1 MAPPPPAMPQQST
14 VDDHLNGG
22 AAASTPHVLFIP
34 SAGIGHLTPVFRV
47 IAGFSSQGIDVSVV
61 TVLPT
66 VSAAETDYFNGLF
79 ADYPGVRRV
88 DMHLL
93 PLDPAAAA
101 GLATEDPFFLR
112 WEALRRS
119 VHQLAPIVTGAS
131 PPVTA
136 IVTDITLTSCVV
148 PIAKELRVPCHVL
161 FPTAATMLA
170 LNAHYPIYLDKQLG
184 KGGAAAAAIGDLDIP
199 GVFRVPRSSLPPAL
213 LDVNKLFTK
222 QFIDNGRL
230 MTQADGILVNTFDF
244 VEPAP
249 LAALRGGD
257 IVPGYPPV
265 YTIGPLKPHSAAKAT
280 SAAGMIITGDGA
292 IDAWL
297 GRQAARSV
305 VYVAFGNRSA
315 ARLEQIREIASGL
328 EASGYPFLWV
338 LKTTKVDRED
348 DAELGDVLGDGF
360 LDRVRGRGL
369 VTKGWVEQE
378 ALLKHPAVGMFLSHG
393 GWNSALEA
401 ASSGV
406 PVLVWPQLG
415 DHRVNAMAAV
425 RAGIGAWAEGWG
437 WDGDERLVTGE
448 EVTEKVREV
457 MADEKLRA
465 SVAVAR
471 EEAAMAV
478 AEGGTSYRNMRE
490 FIAKLKG
497 TAAA

>member
-1 MAPPPPAMPQQST
+1 MAPPPAMQQGPGGE
-14 VDDHLNGG
+14 LNGG
-22 AAASTPHVLFIP
+22 AAATTPHVLFIP

-79 ADYPGVRRV
+79 ADYPRVRRV

-93 PLDPAAAA
+93 PLDASEFAS
-101 GLATEDPFFLR
+101 EDPFFLR

-119 VHQLAPIVTGAS
+119 VHQLGPIVTAAT
-131 PPVTA
+131 PAVTA

-170 LNAHYPIYLDKQLG
+170 LNAHYPIYLDQQQLNNEAG
-184 KGGAAAAAIGDLDIP
+184 PAAAVVGDIDIP

-222 QFIDNGRL
+222 QFTDNGRL
-230 MTQADGILVNTFDF
+230 VTQADGILVNTFDF

-249 LAALRGGD
+249 LAALRGGK

-265 YTIGPLKPHSAAKAT
+265 YTIGPLKSHATTTKAET
-280 SAAGMIITGDGA
+280 GGDGSQSQL
-292 IDAWL
+292 DEWL
-297 GRQAARSV
+297 GQQPARSV

-315 ARLEQIREIASGL
+315 ARLDQIREIAAGL

-348 DAELGDVLGDGF
+348 DAELSDVLGEGY
-360 LDRVRGRGL
+360 LERVRGRGF

-378 ALLKHPAVGMFLSHG
+378 ALLKHPSVGMFLSHG

-401 ASSGV
+401 SSSGV

-425 RAGIGAWAEGWG
+425 SAGIGAWAEGWG
-437 WDGDERLVTGE
+437 WDGDERMVTGE
-448 EVTEKVREV
+448 EVAAKVKEV
-457 MADEKLRA
+457 MDDEKLRA

-471 EEAAMAV
+471 EEAAKAV
-478 AEGGTSYRNMRE
+478 AEGGTSYRNMHE
-490 FIAKLKG
+490 FVAKLKG
-497 TAAA
+497 APAA

>member
-1 MAPPPPAMPQQST
+1 MAPPPPAMQQGPAGGE
-14 VDDHLNGG
+14 LNGG
-22 AAASTPHVLFIP
+22 AAATTPHVLFIP

-79 ADYPGVRRV
+79 ADYPCVRRV

-93 PLDPAAAA
+93 PLDASE
-101 GLATEDPFFLR
+101 LATEDPFFLR

-119 VHQLAPIVTGAS
+119 VHQLGPIVTAAS

-170 LNAHYPIYLDKQLG
+170 LNAHYPIYLHQQQLNN
-184 KGGAAAAAIGDLDIP
+184 KGGAAAAVVVGDIDIP

-222 QFIDNGRL
+222 QFIDNGRVIV
-230 MTQADGILVNTFDF
+230 QADGILVNTFDF

-249 LAALRGGD
+249 LSALRGGK

-265 YTIGPLKPHSAAKAT
+265 YTIGPLKPHAGAVKSA
-280 SAAGMIITGDGA
+280 GIITGDRT
-292 IDAWL
+292 IDEWL
-297 GRQAARSV
+297 GQQAARSV

-315 ARLEQIREIASGL
+315 ARLDQIREIAAGL

-348 DAELGDVLGDGF
+348 DAELADVLGEGF
-360 LDRVRGRGL
+360 LERVKGRGM

-378 ALLKHPAVGMFLSHG
+378 ALLKHPSVGMFLSHG

-401 ASSGV
+401 SSSGV

-425 RAGIGAWAEGWG
+425 SAGIGAWAEGWG
-437 WDGDERLVTGE
+437 WDGDERMVTGE
-448 EVTEKVREV
+448 EVAAKVREV
-457 MADEKLRA
+457 MDDEKLRA

-471 EEAAMAV
+471 EEAAKAV
-478 AEGGTSYRNMRE
+478 AEGGTSYRNMHE
-490 FIAKLKG
+490 FVAKLKG
-497 TAAA
+497 APAA

>member
-1 MAPPPPAMPQQST
+1 MAPPAMQSPGE
-14 VDDHLNGG
+14 LNGG
-22 AAASTPHVLFIP
+22 ATPHVLFIP

-66 VSAAETDYFNGLF
+66 VSAAESAYFDGLF
-79 ADYPGVRRV
+79 ADYPVVRRV

-93 PLDPAAAA
+93 PLDAAEFAT
-101 GLATEDPFFLR
+101 TEDPFFLR

-119 VHQLAPIVTGAS
+119 VHQLGPIVAGAA
-131 PPVTA
+131 PRVTA
-136 IVTDITLTSCVV
+136 IITDITLTSCVV
-148 PIAKELRVPCHVL
+148 PIARELSVPCHVL

-170 LNAHYPIYLDKQLG
+170 LNAHYPIYLDQLE
-184 KGGAAAAAIGDLDIP
+184 GGPVGDVDVP

-222 QFIDNGRL
+222 Q
-230 MTQADGILVNTFDF
+230 ADGVLVNTFDY

-249 LAALRGGD
+249 LAALRGGK

-265 YTIGPLKPHSAAKAT
+265 YTIGPLKPHTAATKA
-280 SAAGMIITGDGA
+280 GTGDGLL
-292 IDAWL
+292 DEWL
-297 GRQAARSV
+297 GRQPARSV
-305 VYVAFGNRSA
+305 RGAARPDPGNRRRA
-315 ARLEQIREIASGL
+315 GGH
-328 EASGYPFLWV
+328 GYPFLWV

-348 DAELGDVLGDGF
+348 TAEPADVLGGGF
-360 LDRVRGRGL
+360 LERVRGRGL

-401 ASSGV
+401 SSDGV
-406 PVLVWPQLG
+406 PVLVWPQLD
-415 DHRVNAMAAV
+415 DHRLNAMAAV
-425 RAGIGAWAEGWG
+425 GAGIGEWAEDWG
-437 WDGDERLVTGE
+437 WDGDDRLVTGE
-448 EVTEKVREV
+448 EIAAKVKEV

-471 EEAAMAV
+471 EEAARAV
-478 AEGGTSYRNMRE
+478 AEGGTSYRNIHE

-497 TAAA
+497 A

>member
-1 MAPPPPAMPQQST
+1 MAPPPAIQQSPGE
-14 VDDHLNGG
+14 DLNGG
-22 AAASTPHVLFIP
+22 TATTSHVLFIP

-47 IAGFSSQGIDVSVV
+47 IAGFSTQGIDVSVV

-93 PLDPAAAA
+93 PLDAAEIAS
-101 GLATEDPFFLR
+101 EDPFFLR

-119 VHQLAPIVTGAS
+119 VHQLLVPIVAAAS

-148 PIAKELRVPCHVL
+148 PIAKELRVPCHIL

-170 LNAHYPIYLDKQLG
+170 LNAHYPIYLDHQLSN
-184 KGGAAAAAIGDLDIP
+184 KDAVVVGDLDIP
-199 GVFRVPRSSLPPAL
+199 GVFRIPRSSLPPAL

-222 QFIDNGRL
+222 QFTDNGRL

-249 LAALRGGD
+249 LPALRGGK
-257 IVPGYPPV
+257 IVPGFPPV
-265 YTIGPLKPHSAAKAT
+265 YTIGPLKPHATGGAAKST
-280 SAAGMIITGDGA
+280 SRIIIGDGV
-292 IDAWL
+292 IDEWL
-297 GRQAARSV
+297 DEQAARSV

-315 ARLEQIREIASGL
+315 ARLDQIREIAAGL
-328 EASGYPFLWV
+328 EASGYPFVWV
-338 LKTTKVDRED
+338 LKTAKVDRED
-348 DAELGDVLGDGF
+348 AAELADVLGEGF
-360 LDRVRGRGL
+360 LERVQGRGV
-369 VTKGWVEQE
+369 VTKAWVEQE

-401 ASSGV
+401 AVAGV

-425 RAGIGAWAEGWG
+425 SAGIGAWVEGWG
-437 WDGDERLVTGE
+437 WEGHERIDGHRGGGG
-448 EVTEKVREV
+448 REG
-457 MADEKLRA
+457 
-465 SVAVAR
+465 
-471 EEAAMAV
+471 
-478 AEGGTSYRNMRE
+478 EGGHGRRGVEDECGGGAGGGGKSCRRGRHE
-490 FIAKLKG
+490 LPQHV
-497 TAAA
+497 

>member
-1 MAPPPPAMPQQST
+1 MAPPAMQSPGE
-14 VDDHLNGG
+14 LNGG
-22 AAASTPHVLFIP
+22 GATPHVLFIP

-66 VSAAETDYFNGLF
+66 VSAAEAAYFDGLFTDY
-79 ADYPGVRRV
+79 PRVRRV

-93 PLDPAAAA
+93 PLDAAEFA
-101 GLATEDPFFLR
+101 ATEDPFFLR

-119 VHQLAPIVTGAS
+119 VHQLGPIVAGAA

-136 IVTDITLTSCVV
+136 IITDITLTSCVV
-148 PIAKELRVPCHVL
+148 PIARELCVPCHVL

-170 LNAHYPIYLDKQLG
+170 LNAHYPIYLDQLG
-184 KGGAAAAAIGDLDIP
+184 GGPVGDVDVP

-222 QFIDNGRL
+222 QFVDNGREIAR
-230 MTQADGILVNTFDF
+230 ADGVLVNTFDY

-249 LAALRGGD
+249 LAALRGGK

-265 YTIGPLKPHSAAKAT
+265 YTIGPLKPHAAATRAGDKA
-280 SAAGMIITGDGA
+280 GTGDGA
-292 IDAWL
+292 LDEWL
-297 GRQAARSV
+297 GRQPARSV

-315 ARLEQIREIASGL
+315 ARLDQIREIGAGL
-328 EASGYPFLWV
+328 EASGYQFLWV

-348 DAELGDVLGDGF
+348 AAEPAEVLGGAF
-360 LDRVRGRGL
+360 LERVRGRGL

-401 ASSGV
+401 SSAGV

-415 DHRVNAMAAV
+415 DHRVNAMAAA
-425 RAGIGAWAEGWG
+425 RAGIGAWAEDWG
-437 WDGDERLVTGE
+437 WDGEERLVTGE
-448 EVTEKVREV
+448 EIAAKVKEV

-471 EEAAMAV
+471 EEAARAV
-478 AEGGTSYRNMRE
+478 AEGGTSYRNMHE

-497 TAAA
+497 A

>member
-1 MAPPPPAMPQQST
+1 MAPPPATQSPAGDRP
-14 VDDHLNGG
+14 
-22 AAASTPHVLFIP
+22 PHVLFLP
-34 SAGIGHLTPVFRV
+34 SAGIGHLTPVFRI

-79 ADYPGVRRV
+79 ADYPRVRRV
-88 DMHLL
+88 DMHLM
-93 PLDPAAAA
+93 PLDAAEFAS
-101 GLATEDPFFLR
+101 EDDPFFLR

-119 VHQLAPIVTGAS
+119 MQCQLGPIVTGAT

-136 IVTDITLTSCVV
+136 IVTDITLTSCVI
-148 PIAKELRVPCHVL
+148 PIAKELHVPCHVL
-161 FPTAATMLA
+161 FPTAATMLS
-170 LNAHYPIYLDKQLG
+170 LNAHYPIYLDQLG
-184 KGGAAAAAIGDLDIP
+184 AGAVGDVDIP
-199 GVFRVPRSSLPPAL
+199 SVFRVPRSSLPPAL

-222 QFIDNGRL
+222 QFIDNGREI
-230 MTQADGILVNTFDF
+230 TKADGVLVNTFDF

-249 LAALRGGD
+249 LAALRGGK

-265 YTIGPLKPHSAAKAT
+265 YTIGPLKSHAT
-280 SAAGMIITGDGA
+280 SGLTGDDDGA
-292 IDAWL
+292 IIDEWL

-315 ARLEQIREIASGL
+315 ARLDQIREIAAGL

-338 LKTTKVDRED
+338 LKTTKVDRDD
-348 DAELGDVLGDGF
+348 DAELADVLGDGF
-360 LDRVRGRGL
+360 LERVQGRGL
-369 VTKGWVEQE
+369 VTKGWVVQE

-401 ASSGV
+401 SSSGV

-425 RAGIGAWAEGWG
+425 SAGIGAWAEGWS
-437 WDGDERLVTGE
+437 WDGEERLVTAE
-448 EVTEKVREV
+448 EVSEKVKEV
-457 MADEKLRA
+457 MADDKLRA

-471 EEAAMAV
+471 EEAAKAV
-478 AEGGTSYRNMRE
+478 AEGGTSYRNMHE
-490 FIAKLKG
+490 FISKLNG
-497 TAAA
+497 AA